1 MLDKPNE
8 TGRRL
13 RLVVAGAAG
22 PASRRCKNC
31 GNSKHWKI
39 VDLKSI
45 CSLCCNQPSRVLDI
59 VGNRFLAALTWGVD
73 FDAA

>member
-8 TGRRL
+8 SDRRL
-13 RLVVAGAAG
+13 RLVVGGAAG
-22 PASRRCKNC
+22 PASRRCKKC

-45 CSLCCNQPSRVLDI
+45 CSLCNQPPGAQDI
-59 VGNRFLAALTWGVD
+59 VGNRFLAALSWGVD
-73 FDAA
+73 FDVA